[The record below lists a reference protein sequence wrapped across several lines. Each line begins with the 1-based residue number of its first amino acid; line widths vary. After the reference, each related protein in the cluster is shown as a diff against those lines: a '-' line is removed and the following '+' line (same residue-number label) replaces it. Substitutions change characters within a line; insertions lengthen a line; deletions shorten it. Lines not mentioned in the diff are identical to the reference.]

1 VQREIQAGFNEEYG
15 RNGDFLDALEADP
28 QCSLVEVPA
37 DTTVW
42 VERPTRQTPDE
53 HVGQVRQ
60 LAAGLPSSAWQGLK
74 WREGAKGPLLFAFAR
89 LRVWAVRHR
98 HAGPSIW
105 LMFRRS
111 VDGKELKY

>member
-74 WREGAKGPLLFAFAR
+74 WREGAKGPLVFGFAR
-89 LRVWAVRHR
+89 LLSAAGGRLGQRLGRLAALQSWGRRV
-98 HAGPSIW
+98 G
-105 LMFRRS
+105 
-111 VDGKELKY
+111 